1 MSLSSEW
8 GSDLGQVNAAT
19 SDEAVQ
25 SERRRARAALTV
37 VVAAQLLV
45 VLDASVVT
53 IALPAAQADLGM
65 ADSIK
70 QWVFT
75 GYSLAFGSF
84 LLLGGRVADVFGRKK
99 TFLVGLS
106 GFTVASV
113 LGGMAADQS
122 MLLAA
127 RAAQGIAAAFLAPA
141 GLAILTT
148 VFSQGRARAK
158 AFAIFGAATGSGGVV
173 GMILGGVLTAGSWR
187 WCLLINLPLGL
198 VVLILALRWL
208 EESTSARPAS
218 FDLAGVLT
226 ATLGVGALIYG
237 ISNVA
242 VDGWLAPVTVACGVA
257 GLVLLVAFVLIERRS
272 AEPMMPLRI
281 VLDRARGSAF
291 LIILMVNAATYA
303 FYLLLTYYLQVIKDY
318 SAFAAGLAFVPIG
331 IGILVGS
338 AAAGRAVSRWQPRQ
352 VVIVGLLLAAAGMAA
367 MALLRVDT
375 PFWTLALPVQVVVG
389 VGVGATLTT
398 IVSLALFGVEPHESG
413 VASALSNAMGQVG
426 GAAGVSVLN
435 VIAVV
440 VTASQPH
447 PHSEVA
453 MNSGYVAAFLGAAAL
468 LTVGLMIASFGTRRR
483 IR

>member
-1 MSLSSEW
+1 M
-8 GSDLGQVNAAT
+8 GQVNAAT

-25 SERRRARAALTV
+25 FERRRARAALTV

-99 TFLVGLS
+99 IFLVGLS

-148 VFSQGRARAK
+148 IFPQGRARAK

-208 EESTSARPAS
+208 EESTSTRPAS

-281 VLDRARGSAF
+281 VLDRIRGSAF
-291 LIILMVNAATYA
+291 LIILTVNAATYA

-318 SAFAAGLAFVPIG
+318 SAFATGLAFVPVG

-338 AAAGRAVSRWQPRQ
+338 AVAGRAVSRWQPRQ
-352 VVIVGLLLAAAGMAA
+352 VVIVGLLLAVVGVAA

-375 PFWTLALPVQVVVG
+375 PFWALVLPVQLVAG
-389 VGVGATLTT
+389 AGFGATLTT
-398 IVSLALFGVEPHESG
+398 IVSLALFGIGSNESG
-413 VASALSNAMGQVG
+413 VASALTNAMGQVG

-440 VTASQPH
+440 VTAAQPH
-447 PHSEVA
+447 PDSEVA

-468 LTVGLMIASFGTRRR
+468 LTVALLIASFGTRERVR
-483 IR
+483 

>member
-1 MSLSSEW
+1 MEQE
-8 GSDLGQVNAAT
+8 QVNAAA
-19 SDEAVQ
+19 SGAAAQFESRQ
-25 SERRRARAALTV
+25 ARAALAV

-45 VLDASVVT
+45 VLDASIVN
-53 IALPAAQADLGM
+53 IALPAAQADLDM

-70 QWVFT
+70 QWVVT

-99 TFLVGLS
+99 TFLAGLA

-148 VFSQGRARAK
+148 VFPQGRARAK

-173 GMILGGVLTAGSWR
+173 GMVLGGVLTAGSWR

-208 EESTSARPAS
+208 EESTSTRSAS

-226 ATLGVGALIYG
+226 ATLGVGSLIYG

-242 VDGWLAPVTVACGVA
+242 VDGWLAPVTVGCSGA

-281 VLDRARGSAF
+281 VVDRIRGSAF
-291 LIILMVNAATYA
+291 LIILMVNAAAYA
-303 FYLLLTYYLQVIKDY
+303 FYLLLTYYLQVVKDY
-318 SAFAAGLAFVPIG
+318 SAFTTGLAFVPIG
-331 IGILVGS
+331 IGILLGS
-338 AAAGRAVSRWQPRQ
+338 AAAGRAVSRWQPRR
-352 VVIVGLLLAAAGMAA
+352 VVIMGLLVAVVGVAA
-367 MALLRVDT
+367 MALLQVDT
-375 PFWTLALPVQVVVG
+375 PFWALVLPVQVVAG
-389 VGVGATLTT
+389 VGFGATLTT
-398 IVSLALFGVEPHESG
+398 IVSLALSGIGTNESG
-413 VASALSNAMGQVG
+413 VASALTNAMGQVG

-440 VTASQPH
+440 VTAAQPH
-447 PHSEVA
+447 PDSDA
-453 MNSGYVAAFLGAAAL
+453 ALNSGYVAAFLAAAAL
-468 LTVGLMIASFGTRRR
+468 LTAALLIATFGTRTRLR
-483 IR
+483 